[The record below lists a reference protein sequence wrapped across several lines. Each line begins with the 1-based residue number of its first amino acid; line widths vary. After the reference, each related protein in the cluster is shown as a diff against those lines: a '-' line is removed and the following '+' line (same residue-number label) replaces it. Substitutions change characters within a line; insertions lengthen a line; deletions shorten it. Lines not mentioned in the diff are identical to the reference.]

1 MRELDLAARRFRR
14 AAVVDDVVR
23 GLQARRAIDLRADH
37 LQRFRFWNRV
47 APHQA
52 LELRR
57 LRRVDDE
64 YPIDELA
71 EVRLDEQWNGD
82 ERIRSR
88 ESRRAWRACGRGSAG
103 AGSLRDCAVWPRL
116 RRPASAAPAGSARP
130 SACSTPGPNSAVTA
144 ARPGS
149 PRATTSRATTSVS
162 MSEAPSFTNI
172 APTSDLPL
180 AMPPVRPTTSRG
192 GPTVASSAM

>member
-1 MRELDLAARRFRR
+1 MRELDLPARRFRR

-37 LQRFRFWNRV
+37 LQGFRLWNRV

-57 LRRVDDE
+57 LRRVDDQ

-88 ESRRAWRACGRGSAG
+88 DFGELGARAG
-103 AGSLRDCAVWPRL
+103 ADQRVQDPFETAPFGLICKNQRAQ
-116 RRPASAAPAGSARP
+116 RRPVAAPAGSARP
-130 SACSTPGPNSAVTA
+130 SA
-144 ARPGS
+144 
-149 PRATTSRATTSVS
+149 
-162 MSEAPSFTNI
+162 
-172 APTSDLPL
+172 
-180 AMPPVRPTTSRG
+180 
-192 GPTVASSAM
+192 